1 MKNPV
6 NLMFEVHIQNY
17 KGDDPLDLWDRYV
30 QWVDGISKTEGRQ
43 NHLSSLL
50 ERLVKMFLNDKR
62 YHHDPRFI
70 NCCIKFAEFIS
81 HPGQFFDY
89 MYSQGIGTRSSAL
102 YVSWA
107 QQLEMQ
113 GNMQHA
119 NAIIQKGI
127 HNEAQPT
134 EKLHQQYREHVK
146 YKTCISK
153 SEVLP
158 TPSSNSGLEQ
168 VPMYDKSLLQCEG
181 SELCFEEIRAKIYF
195 KKAERR
201 RRQKEWGKFL
211 FFQKGQTYL
220 ASVWLFLFMVQMVVV
235 YDALGGGN
243 PSTFF
248 GNVIHTT
255 PNTSLGMMQA
265 TPSKVQP
272 SPTVHT
278 KEALGFIMDIFQAPA
293 LPDVSGDQYNSL
305 LAKEDLFEA
314 YCKNNG
320 ICTTETLMDDC
331 TVWAGCCNKTL
342 ASSPNNT
349 GDFAHAA
356 RLVSTPFNYIPTHSL
371 QGIEN
376 KGKMSYA
383 RKPPQEREI
392 SVNVLSTT
400 ALPVL
405 NQQSPIDLA
414 TQEAEYHLDACN
426 IAAMDT
432 SSYSKDSSDQ
442 NADVPVIENPWDD
455 GLIHKLL
462 SRLPRS
468 LNTYP
473 NTYQWK
479 SNLPIIRPKTDLRL
493 ESVSFH
499 VDYLLGQGAFAHVYQ
514 ASVLDTNNTKNK
526 QKVILKVQKPSNPW
540 EFYIATQLTERLKPS
555 VRHLFIHFYS
565 AHFFQNGSILVGEL
579 YSYGTLLNTINI
591 YKKLP
596 EKVMPQALV
605 IYFTIKILYMIEEL
619 HNCGIIHGDIKP
631 DNFIL
636 GERLLDSETCDA
648 DSLSH
653 GLAIIDLGQSIDM
666 RLFPKRTTFT
676 GKCETSGFQCIE
688 MMTQKPWN
696 YQSDFFGIAG
706 TVYCML
712 FGTYMKVRNEQ
723 GMWKTD
729 GVFRRIPNT
738 ELWNDLF
745 YTLLNIPDCN
755 HLPSLGALRERLL
768 DLFQSTYVN
777 KVKTLHNRLVVL
789 LLENKRSRK

>member
-1 MKNPV
+1 KINLKNEFVLLWLAAPK
-6 NLMFEVHIQNY
+6 MFEVHIQNY
-17 KGDDPLDLWDRYV
+17 KGDDPLDLWDRLEFY
-30 QWVDGISKTEGRQ
+30 GISKTEGRQ

-134 EKLHQQYREHVK
+134 EKLHQQYRSIFTIHLK
-146 YKTCISK
+146 YHFVCIGVVSQPLQNSQLTNQMAAPKDNSACVQQNQVSK
-153 SEVLP
+153 NN
-158 TPSSNSGLEQ
+158 T
-168 VPMYDKSLLQCEG
+168 
-181 SELCFEEIRAKIYF
+181 
-195 KKAERR
+195 
-201 RRQKEWGKFL
+201 
-211 FFQKGQTYL
+211 
-220 ASVWLFLFMVQMVVV
+220 
-235 YDALGGGN
+235 LGGGN

-320 ICTTETLMDDC
+320 MFSQPKNKPAEIKAFGERSAMKSATRSKEESCTTETLMDDC

-383 RKPPQEREI
+383 RKPPQEL
-392 SVNVLSTT
+392 NVLSTT
-400 ALPVL
+400 AF
-405 NQQSPIDLA
+405 
-414 TQEAEYHLDACN
+414 
-426 IAAMDT
+426 
-432 SSYSKDSSDQ
+432 
-442 NADVPVIENPWDD
+442 VPTNLFNKTGMSVANPWDD

-636 GERLLDSETCDA
+636 GERVLFLCFETCDA